1 MFGGRRSYDPARM
14 DTLEDDVAELKKR
27 HNECDLKHEQ
37 SEQHR
42 RRIDD
47 KMQESIGLQKSTDD
61 TLKAI
66 LLVLE
71 SSIPTIQRS
80 KDTYTTIDT
89 LKSWA
94 LWIAAISGAVVVLFP
109 FIDRFVLPL
118 LK

>member
-14 DTLEDDVAELKKR
+14 DLLEADVDELKK
-27 HNECDLKHEQ
+27 HHSECTLKHEQ

-47 KMQESIGLQKSTDD
+47 KMQESID

-66 LLVLE
+66 LLLLE

-94 LWIAAISGAVVVLFP
+94 LWIAAISGGVVVLFP
-109 FIDRFVLPL
+109 FVDRFVLPL